1 VDQALGGV
9 RETKG
14 VEGAATTSIA
24 IGGTSVMRVTFG
36 GTAAELA
43 AALRSRG
50 WQVTVA
56 GNTLRIHR

>member
-1 VDQALGGV
+1 
-9 RETKG
+9 
-14 VEGAATTSIA
+14 
-24 IGGTSVMRVTFG
+24 MRVTFG